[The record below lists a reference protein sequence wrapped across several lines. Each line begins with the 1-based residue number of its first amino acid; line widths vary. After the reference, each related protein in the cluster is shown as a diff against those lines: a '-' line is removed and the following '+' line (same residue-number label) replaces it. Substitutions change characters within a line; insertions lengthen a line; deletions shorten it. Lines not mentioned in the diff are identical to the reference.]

1 MRSSGLKV
9 DAIVGGHSHVI
20 LGVDVGEAPL
30 EDFEKEQLAEGLRAY
45 GHRSAHLLDTPND
58 LAESVF
64 GFAQEGDLVMCLGA
78 GSITQWA
85 ADLPAELDR
94 LHTSRQLTSQS
105 SLTSQKGDL

>member
-1 MRSSGLKV
+1 MITKPEI
-9 DAIVGGHSHVI
+9 A
-20 LGVDVGEAPL
+20 

-45 GHRSAHLLDTPND
+45 GHRSAHLLDTPSD

-85 ADLPAELDR
+85 SDLPAELDR
-94 LHTSRQLTSQS
+94 LHTSRQSTAQS